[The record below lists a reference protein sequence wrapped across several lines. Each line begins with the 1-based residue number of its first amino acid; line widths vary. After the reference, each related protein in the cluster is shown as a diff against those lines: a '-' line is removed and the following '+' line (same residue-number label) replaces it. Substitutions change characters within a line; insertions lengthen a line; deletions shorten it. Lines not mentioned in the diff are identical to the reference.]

1 MKDKAPNIFD
11 FSINV
16 SNLTDV
22 LEEHDDGV
30 VIINAQGVI
39 VFYNKAI
46 ARIDDMDPK
55 DVIGKKIFEVYKST
69 QEQGPT
75 MLCMQQQKPVLKF
88 NRFYLTQY
96 GRAISAMQNAFP
108 LFNGSELTGVVNF
121 TREYSSIEREM
132 DATSRASI
140 PKKRYQTDK
149 GFFRDI
155 IGNTPE
161 FSQAIRTARMAAS
174 SPSSVM
180 IYGESGTGK
189 ELFAQALH
197 NSSSWSDR
205 PFVAINCSAIPETLL
220 EGILFGTARGAF
232 TDAKDK
238 PGLFEDA
245 NGGTLFLDEL
255 NSMPLGL
262 QAKLLRAIQ
271 ENKIRRVG
279 SSKEIDVNLK
289 LLSSLNMD
297 PEQAM
302 SQETLRRDLYYRLA
316 VVYIAIPPLRR
327 RSSDIPALVGHF
339 LQKCNRRLSRN
350 VRAVS
355 PEVLQIFESYPWPGN
370 VRELAHVIEG
380 AMNMVDEKKEFIDVT
395 DLPVNFMNALKRTA
409 STLSGETQGAYGGHI
424 APPPLSCVTGPENAG
439 MTLFELQ
446 DHYEKS
452 ILCTLLEKYRGNA
465 NRAAQEL
472 GISRQLIYHK
482 IKKHKL
488 NRDDFKAAPS
498 PDPFMGNA

>member
-1 MKDKAPNIFD
+1 LIDDNAPETPE
-11 FSINV
+11 FSI
-16 SNLTDV
+16 SFSTENLTDI
-22 LEEHDDGV
+22 LAELDDGI
-30 VIINAQGVI
+30 VIIDANSTI
-39 VFYNKAI
+39 VFYNKAMS
-46 ARIDDMDPK
+46 RIDDMNPS
-55 DVIGKKIFEVYKST
+55 DVIGKKISEVYAST
-69 QEQGPT
+69 QEQSAT
-75 MLCMQQQKPVLKF
+75 LLCMNQQKPVLKF

-96 GRAISAMQNAFP
+96 GRAISAIQNAFP
-108 LFNGSELTGVVNF
+108 LFNGSEFTGVVNF

-132 DATSRASI
+132 DTTSRAYI
-140 PKKRYQTDK
+140 QKARQQTDK
-149 GFFRDI
+149 GIFQNI

-161 FSQAIRTARMAAS
+161 LLQAIRTARMAAT
-174 SPSSVM
+174 SPSPVM
-180 IYGESGTGK
+180 IHGESGTGK

-197 NSSSWSDR
+197 NSSPWSDC

-220 EGILFGTARGAF
+220 EGILFGTAKGAF

-255 NSMPLGL
+255 NSMPIGL

-302 SQETLRRDLYYRLA
+302 VEKALRRDLYYRLA
-316 VVYIAIPPLRR
+316 VVYIAIPPLRS
-327 RSSDIPALVGHF
+327 RSSDIPALVEHF
-339 LQKCNRRLSRN
+339 LQAGNTRLGRN
-350 VRAVS
+350 VQAVS
-355 PEVLQIFESYPWPGN
+355 PKVLQIFMSYPWPGN

-380 AMNMVDEKKEFIDVT
+380 AMNMVDQKEFIDVA
-395 DLPVNFMNALKRTA
+395 DLPVNFLKTLKRNGPA
-409 STLSGETQGAYGGHI
+409 SPENTQIPPSGNLGLPL
-424 APPPLSCVTGPENAG
+424 PPGPEVTGL
-439 MTLFELQ
+439 TLFELQ
-446 DHYEKS
+446 DQYEKS
-452 ILCTLLEKYRGNA
+452 ILCRLLEKYRGNA

-488 NRDDFKAAPS
+488 NRDDFKAAP
-498 PDPFMGNA
+498 

>member
-1 MKDKAPNIFD
+1 MIKDNSTHTPG
-11 FSINV
+11 FSINI
-16 SNLTDV
+16 SNLTDI
-22 LEEHDDGV
+22 LEELDDGI
-30 VIINAQGVI
+30 VIINAQAVI
-39 VFYNKAI
+39 VYYNKAM

-55 DVIGKKIFEVYKST
+55 DVIGKKISDVYKST
-69 QEQGPT
+69 QEQSPT
-75 MLCMQQQKPVLKF
+75 MLCIHQQKPVLKF

-96 GRAISAMQNAFP
+96 GRAISAMQNVFP
-108 LFNGSELTGVVNF
+108 LFNGSEFTGVVNF

-132 DATSRASI
+132 GATSRASM
-140 PKKRYQTDK
+140 PKKRRQADK
-149 GFFRDI
+149 GIFRDI

-161 FSQAIRTARMAAS
+161 FYQAIRTARMAAA

-189 ELFAQALH
+189 ELFAKALH
-197 NSSSWSDR
+197 NASSWSDR
-205 PFVAINCSAIPETLL
+205 PFVAVNCSAIPETLL
-220 EGILFGTARGAF
+220 EGILFGTVKGSF
-232 TDAKDK
+232 TDARDK

-297 PEQAM
+297 PDQAM
-302 SQETLRRDLYYRLA
+302 SKEALRRDLYYRLA

-327 RSSDIPALVGHF
+327 RSSDIPALIGHF
-339 LQKCNRRLSRN
+339 IQTCNTRLNRN
-350 VRAVS
+350 VRSVS
-355 PEVLQIFESYPWPGN
+355 PYVLEIFISYPWPGN

-380 AMNMVDEKKEFIDVT
+380 AMNMVDEKKEFIEVT
-395 DLPVNFMNALKRTA
+395 DLPVNFLDALKRTV
-409 STLSGETQGAYGGHI
+409 STPSEETQQAYGGH
-424 APPPLSCVTGPENAG
+424 APSPPSFVPGSETAG

-446 DHYEKS
+446 DQYEKS
-452 ILCTLLEKYRGNA
+452 ILCRLLEKYRGNA
-465 NRAAQEL
+465 NRAAKEL

-482 IKKHKL
+482 IKKHTL
-488 NRDDFKAAPS
+488 RREDFKS
-498 PDPFMGNA
+498 VS